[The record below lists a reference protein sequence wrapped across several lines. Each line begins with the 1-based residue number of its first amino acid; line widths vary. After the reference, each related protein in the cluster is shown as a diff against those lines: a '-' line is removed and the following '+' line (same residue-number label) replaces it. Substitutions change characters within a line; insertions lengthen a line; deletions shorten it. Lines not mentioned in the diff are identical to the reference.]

1 METKTKFTIMIV
13 HPETLQILSCFH
25 EKGIPMVFDSEALAA
40 DHLKALNHPGYYK
53 IDKYYIVTD
62 NGNES

>member
-1 METKTKFTIMIV
+1 METKTKFTIMII
-13 HPETLQILSCFH
+13 HPETLQILSSFH

-40 DHLKALNHPGYYK
+40 DFLKELKQPGYFK
-53 IDKYYIVTD
+53 IDKYYIVSD